1 MAAFD
6 VRLPR
11 PHAAQALIAK
21 EARRHNV
28 VALGRRSGKSTMGHE
43 LVIRTALQ
51 HAPAGWFGPTYKLL
65 EESWRELKRL
75 LGPTVTQKSEQEH
88 RLELYGGG
96 TIECWSMDT
105 GDPARGR
112 KYRRIVVDEAAMVPN
127 LLDIWNQALRPT
139 LADLEGQSW
148 WLSTPRGLNDFYTLY
163 QRGQDPLEGEW
174 ASWQM
179 PTTVNP
185 HISASELAAA
195 KHEMPERD
203 YAQEFEARFLQLEGA
218 GVFRG
223 VTAVARLTPQG
234 PEPGHQYVIGV
245 DWGRTTDFTAI
256 CVFDA
261 TLNQQVA
268 LDRFAQIDYELQ
280 TERLH
285 RWAEAYRP
293 LLVVAEQ
300 NAMGRPLVER
310 LQTGYGRV
318 LQEPRKALPVWA
330 WEATNASK
338 AALVQSLGI
347 AIERGDITLLDDA
360 VQTGELLAYESKVL
374 PSGML
379 RYGAPSGQHDDTVIA
394 LGLAYL
400 GAQREGAG
408 QRRRNYGFASRSRYT
423 PATIVAPRTRED

>member
-1 MAAFD
+1 
-6 VRLPR
+6 
-11 PHAAQALIAK
+11 
-21 EARRHNV
+21 
-28 VALGRRSGKSTMGHE
+28 MGHE
-43 LVIRTALQ
+43 LVVRTALEHQ
-51 HAPAGWFGPTYKLL
+51 PAGWFGPTYKLL

-75 LGPTVTQKSEQEH
+75 LGPTIVQKSEQEH
-88 RLELYGGG
+88 RAEIYGGG

-127 LLDIWNQALRPT
+127 LLEIWNQALRPT
-139 LADLEGQSW
+139 LADLEGESW

-163 QRGQDPLEGEW
+163 QRGQDPLETEW

-185 HISASELAAA
+185 HISLAELRAA

-203 YAQEFEARFLQLEGA
+203 YAQEFEARFLQVEGA

-223 VTAVARLTPQG
+223 VGAVSRLQPA
-234 PEPGHQYVIGV
+234 PPVRGHQYVIGV

-256 CVFDA
+256 CIMDA
-261 TLNQQVA
+261 SVQEQAA
-268 LDRFAQIDYELQ
+268 LDRFSEIDYELQ

-293 LLVVAEQ
+293 VLVVAES

-310 LQTGYGRV
+310 LQTGYAR
-318 LQEPRKALPVWA
+318 LMADPRAALPVWA

-347 AIERGDITLLDDA
+347 AIERGDITLLDDQ
-360 VQTGELLAYESKVL
+360 VQQAELLAYESKVL

-400 GAQREGAG
+400 GAKREGATAA
-408 QRRRNYGFASRSRYT
+408 RTSYGFSSRQRYT
-423 PATIVAPRTRED
+423 PATIVAPRTRGEV